1 MSLSPTTETDARA
14 DEYDI
19 QPDEQ
24 QTGPGCYIAMVSVPA
39 PPGGN
44 TPLTQYAQ
52 QRKAIIA
59 ASVDGKGRYG
69 YMTLKPSA
77 KVSAWRAL
85 QSVDAVAGEWVR
97 ISYLTEPYPFASET
111 D

>member
-1 MSLSPTTETDARA
+1 MSLSPTTEIDARA

-19 QPDEQ
+19 QPNEQ
-24 QTGPGCYIAMVSVPA
+24 QTGPGCYIAWVRVPV

-52 QRKAIIA
+52 QQKAIIA
-59 ASVDGKGRYG
+59 ASVDEQGRHG
-69 YMTLKPSA
+69 YMTLKPAA
-77 KVSAWRAL
+77 KVSAWRVL
-85 QSVDAVAGEWVR
+85 QAADAGEGEWVR
-97 ISYLTEPYPFASET
+97 ISYLTDPYPFASET